1 MNRFSC
7 VLSAIVLFAP
17 RVSQADDAAQTPLT
31 EAFALAQAVDLNP
44 ALRAALVQVKDA
56 RWNVA
61 GEHARYPWTLSVD
74 AGATRTSSPR
84 LVNGANTVGEVYGV
98 DQTTQLQKRLQFGT
112 ELNFSVRSAW
122 QRGFTPTSSFSFI
135 GIAPNG
141 FAPTVSLSARA
152 GFTQPLLRGSGE
164 VVTLAGLNIARSQVT
179 QTGRAAERIASGLV
193 RDVRVAYWEFWYG
206 VEALRIQSQS
216 RDLAIEQRD
225 RAEERV
231 RTGSLAPVD
240 ALPFQ
245 TRVAAR
251 EEDVVT
257 ARAEAARQRVALAAR
272 MGTLARAADLGAPSE
287 DGPDAPPTPPATL
300 ERDALEVSPDLGDL
314 RAAIDS
320 ARVQR
325 ASAGDANRPRLD
337 ASAYVQVDGL
347 GSADAGAALE
357 QLVTFGAVSAHAGL
371 SFDAPLDPGRRH
383 ADIGRANMAIEL
395 AESRLEER
403 RQQVLSELRTALL
416 REDGARLRA
425 DLGERTLAL
434 AEKQLDAEKQRFL
447 TGSSTALQVLQ
458 AEDELRAAAL
468 RVARARVDRLQQAL
482 LRDHLAGRLL
492 DQHAA
497 LLAPRLA
504 TAGAP
509 SSGVFSDAAY

>member
-206 VEALRIQSQS
+206 VEALRIQAQS

-287 DGPDAPPTPPATL
+287 EGPDAPPTPPATL

-314 RAAIDS
+314 RA
-320 ARVQR
+320 
-325 ASAGDANRPRLD
+325 